1 MSLALAPA
9 LLAALAATP
18 GASRGALAACPLHRP
33 ASGGMAMPPPV
44 HESGSGPQGQGRAP
58 AQQST
63 PAQSGSVVEASAE
76 LDALL
81 EAPPA
86 KRPLVVLEPDYLLE
100 RDVELSGFL
109 RAISGRYE
117 NTGELPNEVLSGM
130 SLANARLAVDARAER
145 LRIYLSLESA
155 GQDGLGW
162 LSKDGEAG
170 ELEVL
175 DAYGELGLGRGV
187 SLQVGQFRP
196 PTLFTT
202 LLEDNELLFIDRT
215 FNSLF
220 WQERQGGAQI
230 HLDGGPLQGWVAL
243 QDGAD
248 GDGREMAFTGRC
260 SLRLFGE
267 GEATRREGAYDADLG
282 STLYLG
288 ASWYD
293 DQSAVDASA
302 VSAEA
307 YFTHEWLALSGE
319 LVDPGDGLQGGH
331 LFWSATGAV
340 ALVPET
346 WELAARYEDFR
357 SRSDTFV
364 YRVGLNRYLQ
374 GPKTKLQANVVR
386 FEHDGSNNYMTLLE
400 LGLVASF

>member
-1 MSLALAPA
+1 
-9 LLAALAATP
+9 
-18 GASRGALAACPLHRP
+18 
-33 ASGGMAMPPPV
+33 
-44 HESGSGPQGQGRAP
+44 
-58 AQQST
+58 
-63 PAQSGSVVEASAE
+63 
-76 LDALL
+76 
-81 EAPPA
+81 
-86 KRPLVVLEPDYLLE
+86 
-100 RDVELSGFL
+100 
-109 RAISGRYE
+109 
-117 NTGELPNEVLSGM
+117 M
-130 SLANARLAVDARAER
+130 SLANARLSVDARTER

-162 LSKDGEAG
+162 LSKDGQAE

-187 SLQVGQFRP
+187 SVRVGQFRP

-215 FNSLF
+215 YNSLF
-220 WQERQGGAQI
+220 WQDRQSGAQV

-260 SLRLFGE
+260 TLRVFGE
-267 GEATRREGAYDADLG
+267 GEARRREGAYDADLG

-288 ASWYD
+288 TSWYD
-293 DQSAVDASA
+293 DQSAVDATA
-302 VSAEA
+302 LSAEA

-319 LVDPGDGLQGGH
+319 IVDPGDGILGGH
-331 LFWSATGAV
+331 LFWSATGAI

-374 GPKTKLQANVVR
+374 GATTKLQANVVR
-386 FEHDGSNNYMTLLE
+386 FEHDGSDNYMTLLE